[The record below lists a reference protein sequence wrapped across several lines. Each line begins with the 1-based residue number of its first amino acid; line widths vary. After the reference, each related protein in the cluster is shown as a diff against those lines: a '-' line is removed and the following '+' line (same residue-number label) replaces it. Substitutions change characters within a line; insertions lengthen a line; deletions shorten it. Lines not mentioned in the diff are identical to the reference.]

1 MGSASQPA
9 APRDKQGL
17 EIQMNAIKNFE
28 IAVEALYNE
37 APSEKARAFVEK
49 LAGQI
54 RAKGEDWIAAR
65 VTELHITDVEV
76 SDSAVCPIE
85 DNRLFY
91 LERWQLALLK

>member
-1 MGSASQPA
+1 
-9 APRDKQGL
+9 
-17 EIQMNAIKNFE
+17 MNAIKNFE

-49 LAGQI
+49 LSEQI
-54 RAKGEDWIAAR
+54 RAKGEDWISAR
-65 VTELHITDVEV
+65 AIELHITDVEV

-91 LERWQLALLK
+91 LERWQLALVK